1 VKGVASVI
9 RLSIIVPI
17 LNEAGSLA
25 PLLGHLLDF
34 QKRSCEVLLV
44 DGGSQDD
51 SVAIARSAGFTVH
64 ISERGR
70 AAQMNTGAKLARGEF
85 LVFLHADTRLPDQAD
100 QCVIEAFEQD
110 PRPWGRFSVSILGA
124 SPMLRVV
131 AIMMNLRSALTGIA
145 TGDQTIFVRRQE
157 FKKIG
162 GFPPLALME
171 DIEFSKRMKRFSRP
185 ILLHQK
191 VLTSGRRW
199 EAKGVWRTIM
209 LMWSLRL
216 AYYFGADPEALAKRY
231 RR

>member
-1 VKGVASVI
+1 VI
-9 RLSIIVPI
+9 RLSIIIPI

-34 QKRSCEVLLV
+34 QKRACEVLLV

-51 SVAIARSAGFTVH
+51 SVAIARSAGFTVL

-70 AAQMNTGAKLARGEF
+70 AAQMNAGAKLARGEF

-100 QCVIEAFEQD
+100 QWVMEAFERD
-110 PRPWGRFSVSILGA
+110 PRPWGRFGVSILGA

-131 AIMMNLRSALTGIA
+131 ALMMNLRSALTGIA

-171 DIEFSKRMKRFSRP
+171 DIEFSKRMKRLSRP